1 VWVNDLGEAMHEA
14 NVSDSEEGNRLWD
27 GRE

>member
-14 NVSDSEEGNRLWD
+14 NVSDLEEGNQLWD